1 MNYEKE
7 INLGSFQWAQIDQ
20 GPWKCKH
27 AIKIP
32 KESFR
37 CSVSWSSNSPGGA
50 VTGVT
55 FISNFEKYC
64 FKSRLAE
71 AIERAIDPY
80 IGIKH
85 DRDDDELDDNDEI
98 RSIGVFVNDSESF
111 IKYISRGLFDGC
123 LKLA

>member
-1 MNYEKE
+1 MHCDLTLEK
-7 INLGSFQWAQIDQ
+7 
-20 GPWKCKH
+20 
-27 AIKIP
+27 P
-32 KESFR
+32 KWCSRR
-37 CSVSWSSNSPGGA
+37 CNPHLK
-50 VTGVT
+50 TE
-55 FISNFEKYC
+55 NFEKYC

-98 RSIGVFVNDSESF
+98 RNIGVFVNDSESF

>member
-1 MNYEKE
+1 MQTRYQD
-7 INLGSFQWAQIDQ
+7 SQ
-20 GPWKCKH
+20 GKFSIQCYLVLEQPR
-27 AIKIP
+27 
-32 KESFR
+32 R
-37 CSVSWSSNSPGGA
+37 CSHRFNPHLN
-50 VTGVT
+50 TED
-55 FISNFEKYC
+55 FLKYC